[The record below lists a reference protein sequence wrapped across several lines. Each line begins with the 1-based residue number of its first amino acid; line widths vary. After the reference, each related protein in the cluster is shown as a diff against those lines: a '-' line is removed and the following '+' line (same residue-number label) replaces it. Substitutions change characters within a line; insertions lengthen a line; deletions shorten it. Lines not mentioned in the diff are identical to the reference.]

1 MLKFSK
7 QQKVNREA
15 NMKILFAVILLMI
28 APAVASA
35 GGVYRVI
42 NNDGVGVGVLR
53 IKDASQG
60 ILLKL
65 QVRGLSAG
73 AHGLHLHAV
82 GDCSDHQSFK
92 RSGGHIGKAGAQH
105 GFSHSAGHHLG
116 DLPNL
121 IASRA
126 GRAWVELHVA
136 GLSLEMLRDGD
147 GSALII
153 HAEADDYKSQPIGG
167 AGARIAC
174 AEIK

>member
-1 MLKFSK
+1 
-7 QQKVNREA
+7 
-15 NMKILFAVILLMI
+15 MKIFFAIIFLAVM
-28 APAVASA
+28 PASVLA

-53 IKDASQG
+53 IKDASKG
-60 ILLKL
+60 VLLKL
-65 QVRGLSAG
+65 QVQGLPAG
-73 AHGLHLHAV
+73 VHGLHLHAV

-92 RSGGHIGKAGAQH
+92 RSGGHIGKSGAQH
-105 GFSHSAGHHLG
+105 GFLNARGPHLG

-136 GLSLEMLRDGD
+136 GLSLESLRAGD